1 MSVLAALAR
10 AYERLPEAPPFG
22 YSTEKIGLLVSL
34 REDGSVAHV
43 VDLRGDD
50 RKRSP
55 RLMEVPRAVKRT
67 SGVSPNFL
75 WDKTAYTLGVTAGEG
90 KRTAQE
96 HAAFRKRH
104 ADWLAGTQDPGLLA
118 FLGFL
123 DAWRPEAF
131 PSPPWAEDMRDQNL
145 VFCLEEER
153 LAGVFL
159 HDRPAARAAWARVAG
174 ETASDPQ
181 ICLVTGEPGPVAQL
195 HASIKGVWGA
205 QSSGAS
211 LVSFN
216 LDAFTSY
223 GHEQGDNAPVSE
235 AAAFAYGTALN
246 IFLARDSGHR
256 LQIGDA
262 STVFWAEAAD
272 GEAAAEADALFLA
285 LFDPAAGD
293 AQAAVEEKAGAGR
306 IGEKLEAIRQ
316 GRPLAEIDP
325 RLADQGLRFFVLGLA
340 PNAARLAIRFYAE
353 DSFGAIAGNYQRFL
367 ADMAIEPPPRGSP
380 GLWRYLCT
388 LAVQGKRENV
398 PPNLAGD
405 WMRAILTGGRYP
417 LTLLATAVLRARSD
431 QEVGA
436 LRAAMMKAVL
446 VRNQEMEVPVALDE
460 DNPSP
465 AYQLGRLFAVLE
477 GAQYA
482 ALGRVNAPIGDRYY
496 AAASSTPARVFAALL
511 RGLKVHV
518 ADARKRRRGGWIE
531 PRVGE
536 IMARLPAD
544 LPKTLRLEDQAR
556 FAIGYYHEKAR
567 RASPAGEAPEA
578 EAREAEAPEAAS
590 EGAAE

>member
-10 AYERLPEAPPFG
+10 AYTRLPDAPPFG

-34 REDGSVAHV
+34 HEDGTVAHA
-43 VDLRGDD
+43 VDMRGDD

-55 RLMEVPRAVKRT
+55 RMMEVPRAVKRA
-67 SGVSPNFL
+67 SGIAPNFL
-75 WDKTAYTLGVTAGEG
+75 WDKTAYALGVTAGEG

-96 HAAFRKRH
+96 HATFRERH
-104 ADWLAGTQDPGLLA
+104 AEWLAGTDDPGLLA
-118 FLGFL
+118 LLRFL
-123 DAWRPEAF
+123 DAWDSQAFQPPLWPE
-131 PSPPWAEDMRDQNL
+131 EMRDQNL
-145 VFCLEEER
+145 VFCLERER
-153 LAGVFL
+153 LAGVLL
-159 HDRPAARAAWARVAG
+159 HDRPAARAAWARVVG

-181 ICLVTGEPGPVAQL
+181 ICLVTGEPGPVARL

-216 LDAFTSY
+216 LDAFESY
-223 GHEQGDNAPVSE
+223 GHAQGDNAPVSE

-246 IFLARDSGHR
+246 IFLAKDSGHR
-256 LQIGDA
+256 IQVGDA
-262 STVFWAEAAD
+262 STVFWADCADMEAASES
-272 GEAAAEADALFLA
+272 EAIFAGLI
-285 LFDPAAGD
+285 DPAA
-293 AQAAVEEKAGAGR
+293 EEQAGAR
-306 IGEKLEAIRQ
+306 LVAEKLEAIRQ
-316 GRPLAEIDP
+316 GRPLAEIYP
-325 RLADQGLRFFVLGLA
+325 RLADKGLRFFVLGLA

-353 DSFGAIAGNYQRFL
+353 DDFGAIAARYQRFL
-367 ADMAIEPPPRGSP
+367 REMAIDPPPRGTP
-380 GLWRYLCT
+380 GLWRYLSE

-405 WMRAILTGGRYP
+405 WMRAILSGAPYP
-417 LTLLATAVLRARSD
+417 LTLLSTAVLRARSD

-436 LRAAMMKAVL
+436 LRAAMMKSVL
-446 VRNQEMEVPVALDE
+446 LRNYEMEVPVALDE

-518 ADARKRRRGGWIE
+518 ADARKRGKGGWIE
-531 PRVGE
+531 PRVAG

-544 LPKTLRLEDQAR
+544 LPRTLRLEDQAR
-556 FAIGYYHEKAR
+556 FAIGYYHEKGQRFAQ
-567 RASPAGEAPEA
+567 AGAEVAETPAEP
-578 EAREAEAPEAAS
+578 S
-590 EGAAE
+590 EGASE